1 MLGLTVVLPR
11 FGEQERRELPR
22 NGGHRFLCLRA
33 SPKSWSQG
41 HKLGKQRGV
50 LAGILLS
57 CGLSSFSRH
66 KGLCVVTIFDASQE
80 LLANLR
86 FRLPCSFHRVGKIP
100 WRRTWQPT
108 PVFSPGK
115 SHRQRGAWRSTVQ
128 GVPTE
133 RDKTGRLSRQAPFFH
148 QAPENSG
155 RGLLF
160 QVRNAKAVVSLK
172 CDFVYR
178 GR

>member
-1 MLGLTVVLPR
+1 M
-11 FGEQERRELPR
+11 
-22 NGGHRFLCLRA
+22 
-33 SPKSWSQG
+33 
-41 HKLGKQRGV
+41 GKQPGV
-50 LAGILLS
+50 LAGILFS
-57 CGLSSFSRH
+57 CDLSSFSRH
-66 KGLCVVTIFDASQE
+66 KGLCVVTIFQE

-108 PVFSPGK
+108 PVFSSGK
-115 SHRQRGAWRSTVQ
+115 SRSQKGTWRFKVQ
-128 GVPTE
+128 GGPTE
-133 RDKTGRLSRQAPFFH
+133 RDKTEPLNRQAPFFH

-155 RGLLF
+155 RGPPF
-160 QVRNAKAVVSLK
+160 QVRKAKAVVSFK